1 MPGPSAVTAALSVAG
16 VPASPF
22 VFEGFL
28 PIKPGRRR
36 RRLRVLCEARMPVV
50 LYESP
55 HRIAVTLEA
64 IREVFGEVELLVARE
79 LTKKFEEVT
88 TGPPAAH
95 LARLAGAGGRGE
107 FTLVIPGG
115 PAAP

>member
-1 MPGPSAVTAALSVAG
+1 
-16 VPASPF
+16 
-22 VFEGFL
+22 
-28 PIKPGRRR
+28 
-36 RRLRVLCEARMPVV
+36 
-50 LYESP
+50 
-55 HRIAVTLEA
+55 
-64 IREVFGEVELLVARE
+64 VARE